1 MKYINTKTGAV
12 LYSPFV
18 ISGDGWEVVAKEPRA
33 SSDKPKEPTAEPTA
47 EPKAKP
53 TAEPTAKPEAL

>member
-18 ISGDGWEVVAKEPRA
+18 ISGDGWEAVIKEPRT
-33 SSDKPKEPTAEPTA
+33 SSNKPKEPVAEPTAEPTA
-47 EPKAKP
+47 ES
-53 TAEPTAKPEAL
+53 TTV

>member
-18 ISGDGWEVVAKEPRA
+18 ISGDGWEAVAKEPRT
-33 SSDKPKEPTAEPTA
+33 SSNKPKEPTVEPTV
-47 EPKAKP
+47 
-53 TAEPTAKPEAL
+53 EPTAKPEEVPSKPEAL

>member
-18 ISGDGWEVVAKEPRA
+18 ISGEHWELA
-33 SSDKPKEPTAEPTA
+33 AEPA
-47 EPKAKP
+47 RQSVGKSKEAAAKP
-53 TAEPTAKPEAL
+53 EEVPSKPEAL